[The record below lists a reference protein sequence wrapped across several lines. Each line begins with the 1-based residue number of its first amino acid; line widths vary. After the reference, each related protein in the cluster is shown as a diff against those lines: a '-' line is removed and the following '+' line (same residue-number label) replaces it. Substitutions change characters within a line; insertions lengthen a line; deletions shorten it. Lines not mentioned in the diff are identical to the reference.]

1 MGAQYSSQYTST
13 GDLCTMSYTRTN
25 GKGAVESRITCK
37 NCLDGT
43 VSSLLTFS
51 DGVGHCFTQEW
62 GPHVGDENGC
72 GDNTDDTTPPKDGFN
87 CEDYSYLPNG
97 WTDAVILSGSGVS
110 VGSGLVTANGGYPL
124 YAGQYSSYGG
134 CNTGCNTGCAVSC

>member
-1 MGAQYSSQYTST
+1 
-13 GDLCTMSYTRTN
+13 MSYTRTN

-43 VSSLLTFS
+43 VTSLLTFS
-51 DGVGHCFTQEW
+51 DGVGHCFSQEW
-62 GPHVGDENGC
+62 GPHVGDECGC

-97 WTDAVILSGSGVS
+97 WTDAIILSGSGKS
-110 VGSGLVTANGGYPL
+110 IGNGLDTARGDYGPYRTGGY
-124 YAGQYSSYGG
+124 GCNTGCNTD